1 MDKND
6 VSNIRDYELG
16 LDDLGQPNVIDMTV
30 LKAKRMNSAALLIS
44 RILFIRKGTYA
55 DQPDMGIDIVKRYRF
70 SFEEELLTLNN
81 ELKDQITEYL
91 PEFLPVNVNC
101 SYMQKNDTRYV
112 NISILANGMTYNLY
126 YNTSTNRL
134 ESIEGT

>member
-6 VSNIRDYELG
+6 ASNIRDYELG

-30 LKAKRMNSAALLIS
+30 LRAKRMNSAALLIA
-44 RILFIRKGTYA
+44 RLLFIRKGTYA

-81 ELKDQITEYL
+81 ELKDQMTDYL

-101 SYMQKNDTRYV
+101 AYMQKDDNRYV
-112 NISILANGMTYNLY
+112 NISILANGAMYNLY
-126 YNTSTNRL
+126 YNTSSNRL